1 MTIARLGRYRVVS
14 FLIGFVTPQQLFV
27 QYPLGGWSHGVFHLV
42 LSFLPYLIM
51 NVATEL
57 ESSQLQ
63 INLAVKCAI
72 VAGQL

>member
-1 MTIARLGRYRVVS
+1 MTLGLLSHRV
-14 FLIGFVTPQQLFV
+14 FLIGFATLLQLFV

-42 LSFLPYLIM
+42 LSFLPHLIM
-51 NVATEL
+51 KVATQL

-72 VAGQL
+72 MAGQL